1 MAYRNGNYSAFYVNE
16 PFSEGNLG
24 AHATWYDYVGAAL
37 TMASPA
43 AKGALSFVSPQT
55 RSAATNWLQ

>member
-24 AHATWYDYVGAAL
+24 AHATNV
-37 TMASPA
+37 
-43 AKGALSFVSPQT
+43 AKGD
-55 RSAATNWLQ
+55 R